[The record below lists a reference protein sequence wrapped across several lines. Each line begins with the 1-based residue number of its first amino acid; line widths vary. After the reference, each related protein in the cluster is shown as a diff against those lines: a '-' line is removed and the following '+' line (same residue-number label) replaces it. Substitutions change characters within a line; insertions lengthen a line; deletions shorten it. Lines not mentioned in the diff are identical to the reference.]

1 LLRTAASA
9 ASGRQK
15 EKEIKI
21 MKKVLY
27 VILTVMC
34 LFALAGCGGTKK
46 ADAPAPKQAAAEKV
60 LRVGTDS
67 DYPPFGYYQEATKT
81 FIGFDIELMQG
92 VARQMG
98 YSRVEFVDL
107 EFNNLLPSLQDGQVD
122 AVIACMTITDERKK
136 AADFTDPYLVSS
148 NVAVS
153 ASGTEARS
161 VDAMKDKRIAVEVG
175 SIHAKQAKQ
184 YSGNVIACSN
194 AEEALKMVLDK
205 KADYAIMDNYTARF
219 FITNYF
225 NGKLSVMAELPDD
238 THTNIGIA
246 VAKGNKE
253 MVEKLN
259 AGLRDYQNLA
269 AYYQMKKSYFGK
281 MDS

>member
-1 LLRTAASA
+1 
-9 ASGRQK
+9 
-15 EKEIKI
+15 
-21 MKKVLY
+21 MKKILCLV
-27 VILTVMC
+27 LTVIC
-34 LFALAGCGGTKK
+34 LLAVAACGGTKK
-46 ADAPAPKQAAAEKV
+46 AEVPAPQQSAAEKV

-92 VARQMG
+92 IAREMG

-136 AADFTDPYLVSS
+136 TADFTEPYLVSS
-148 NVAVS
+148 NVAVVS
-153 ASGTEARS
+153 SGTEARS

-175 SIHAKQAKQ
+175 SIHAKQAEK
-184 YSGNVIACSN
+184 YSKNVIACSN
-194 AEEALKMVLDK
+194 AEEALKLILAK
-205 KADYAIMDNYTARF
+205 EADYAIMDNYTARF

-225 NGKLSVMAELPDD
+225 NGKLTVMAELPDD
-238 THTNIGIA
+238 THTSIGIA

-253 MVEKLN
+253 MLDKLN
-259 AGLRDYQNLA
+259 AGLQGYRELA
-269 AYYQMKKSYFGK
+269 AYHQLKKSYFGK
-281 MDS
+281 MDI

>member
-1 LLRTAASA
+1 
-9 ASGRQK
+9 
-15 EKEIKI
+15 
-21 MKKVLY
+21 MKKILCFVLT
-27 VILTVMC
+27 IMC
-34 LFALAGCGGTKK
+34 LFVLVGCGGTKK
-46 ADAPAPKQAAAEKV
+46 ADGPATKQVVAEKV

-92 VARQMG
+92 VAREMG
-98 YSRVEFVDL
+98 YNRVEFVDL

-122 AVIACMTITDERKK
+122 AVIACMTITDERRKV
-136 AADFTDPYLVSS
+136 ADFTEPYLVSS

-153 ASGTEARS
+153 AFGTETRG

-175 SIHAKQAKQ
+175 SIHAKQAKN

-194 AEEALKMVLDK
+194 AEEALKLVLSK
-205 KADYAIMDNYTARF
+205 EADYAIMDNYTARF

-225 NGKLSVMAELPDD
+225 NGRLSVMAELPDD

-259 AGLRDYQNLA
+259 AGLKDYQKLA
-269 AYYQMKKSYFGK
+269 SYYQMKKSYFGK
-281 MDS
+281 MDI

>member
-1 LLRTAASA
+1 
-9 ASGRQK
+9 
-15 EKEIKI
+15 
-21 MKKVLY
+21 MKKILCLV
-27 VILTVMC
+27 LTVIC
-34 LFALAGCGGTKK
+34 LLAVAACGGTKK
-46 ADAPAPKQAAAEKV
+46 ADIPAPKQAAAEKV

-92 VARQMG
+92 VAREMG
-98 YSRVEFVDL
+98 YNRVEFVDL

-122 AVIACMTITDERKK
+122 AVIACMTITDERRKV
-136 AADFTDPYLVSS
+136 ADFTEPYLVSS

-153 ASGTEARS
+153 AFGTETRG

-175 SIHAKQAKQ
+175 SIHAKQAKN

-194 AEEALKMVLDK
+194 AEEALKLVLSK
-205 KADYAIMDNYTARF
+205 EADYAIMDNYTARF

-225 NGKLSVMAELPDD
+225 NGRLSVMAELPDD

-259 AGLRDYQNLA
+259 AGLKDYQKLA
-269 AYYQMKKSYFGK
+269 SYYQMKKSYFGK
-281 MDS
+281 MDI

>member
-1 LLRTAASA
+1 
-9 ASGRQK
+9 
-15 EKEIKI
+15 
-21 MKKVLY
+21 MKKILY

-107 EFNNLLPSLQDGQVD
+107 EFNNLLPSLKDGQVD

-136 AADFTDPYLVSS
+136 VADFTEPYLVSS

-153 ASGTEARS
+153 PFGTEARS

-175 SIHAKQAKQ
+175 SIHAKQAKN
-184 YSGNVIACSN
+184 YSDNVIACSN

-219 FITNYF
+219 FITNYY
-225 NGKLSVMAELPDD
+225 NGKLSVMAALPDD

-259 AGLRDYQNLA
+259 AGLQDYQKLA

-281 MDS
+281 MDI